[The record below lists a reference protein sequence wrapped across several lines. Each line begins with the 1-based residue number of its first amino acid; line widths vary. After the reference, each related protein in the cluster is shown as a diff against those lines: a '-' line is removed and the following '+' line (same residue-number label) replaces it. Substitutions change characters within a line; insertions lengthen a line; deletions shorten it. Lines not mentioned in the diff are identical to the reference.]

1 MPDPLAVGRAVG
13 AACAVAALVVVG
25 WRWGAPRAGSRAVG
39 SVTAALVG
47 AVVGVWLAGA
57 APRLPPTAALDRLLV
72 VGLPLAVIVELAAAT
87 GRLGRLGP
95 VLRAVGAVLLVPV
108 LLHGSVHLG
117 PGGDVTRWVA
127 GVGAVLLAL
136 GWVLVGQR
144 DRGEAVFLEAGCA
157 VSPEAGCAVSS
168 EAGCAVS
175 APAGCAGG
183 LVTVVATVLALGT
196 AGLAIPM
203 AGYVKGGLV
212 ALVLAAA
219 LAGSIAGGGGA
230 GLGGVGL
237 AALFGIAGV
246 GRFFGGLSTEAAA
259 LVCAAPLV
267 AEGAGWLGD
276 RLGTAPAGR
285 LLRAAAYRLAL
296 AAAPLAAVL
305 VHGWIAFERSFRPL
319 AG

>member
-1 MPDPLAVGRAVG
+1 MPDPLAVGRALG
-13 AACAVAALVVVG
+13 AACAVAALVAATARRTVRPDG
-25 WRWGAPRAGSRAVG
+25 GARVA
-39 SVTAALVG
+39 AALVG
-47 AVVGVWLAGA
+47 AAVGTLVGVWLAGA
-57 APRLPPTAALDRLLV
+57 TPRLPPTTALDRLLV

-87 GRLGRLGP
+87 GGRGRP
-95 VLRAVGAVLLVPV
+95 AAALRAVAALLLARV

-117 PGGDVTRWVA
+117 AGGA
-127 GVGAVLLAL
+127 GARAIAVVGAGLLAVA
-136 GWVLVGQR
+136 WVLVEWR
-144 DRGEAVFLEAGCA
+144 DRAGEGAPPARVAGE
-157 VSPEAGCAVSS
+157 S
-168 EAGCAVS
+168 
-175 APAGCAGG
+175 
-183 LVTVVATVLALGT
+183 VTVVATVLALAT

-219 LAGSIAGGGGA
+219 LAGSLAAGGSA

-237 AALFGIAGV
+237 AALFGIAGL

-267 AEGAGWLGD
+267 AAGAGRIGD
-276 RLGTAPAGR
+276 RLGAAPAGR
-285 LLRAAAYRLAL
+285 LVGSAPYRLVL
-296 AAAPLAAVL
+296 AAVPLTAVL